1 MTRFDA
7 AEPAAR
13 RKLYVDAITA
23 HRTRAS
29 GFVTF
34 EADESVF
41 DARTAESETALER
54 DGADGAES
62 ECEGEG
68 EDGSGVGSRNGERGG
83 DGGSHDDGSTT
94 ETQAEHDLDPSLGI
108 PWLQFGDGTINL
120 DCTDDELDR
129 LKQLLN
135 DFPVFKIEEIA
146 RPENADGVNVHVSAK
161 ADPNRIGQFIDAV
174 FQTVYGLP
182 SSFRVWVVKL

>member
-7 AEPAAR
+7 EAPADR
-13 RKLYVDAITA
+13 RNLYVDAITA

-41 DARTAESETALER
+41 DSSTTENETALES
-54 DGADGAES
+54 DDAGDDEGSGSESGNVSES
-62 ECEGEG
+62 EA
-68 EDGSGVGSRNGERGG
+68 EDDLE
-83 DGGSHDDGSTT
+83 
-94 ETQAEHDLDPSLGI
+94 LDPSLGV

-120 DCTDDELDR
+120 DCTDQELDR

-135 DFPVFKIEEIA
+135 DFPVFKIEEIT
-146 RPENADGVNVHVSAK
+146 RPEDADGVNVHVSAK

-174 FQTVYGLP
+174 FRTVYGLP
-182 SSFRVWVVKL
+182 SSFRVWVVEL

>member
-7 AEPAAR
+7 EAPAAR

-41 DARTAESETALER
+41 DSSTTDTETALESDDAGDD
-54 DGADGAES
+54 DGSRAGS
-62 ECEGEG
+62 EGVGEG
-68 EDGSGVGSRNGERGG
+68 EDENGSEKEDEENLEV
-83 DGGSHDDGSTT
+83 
-94 ETQAEHDLDPSLGI
+94 DLDPSLGV

-120 DCTDDELDR
+120 DCTDQELDR

-135 DFPVFKIEEIA
+135 DFPVFKIEEIT
-146 RPENADGVNVHVSAK
+146 RPEDADGVNVHVSAK